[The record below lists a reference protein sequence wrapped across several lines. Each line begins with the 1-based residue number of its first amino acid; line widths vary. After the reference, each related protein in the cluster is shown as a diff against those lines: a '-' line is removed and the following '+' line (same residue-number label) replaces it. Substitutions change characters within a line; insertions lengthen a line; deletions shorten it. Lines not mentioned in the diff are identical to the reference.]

1 MIILGSVFVLTQTN
15 IGRSLRASV
24 GLESRGACYQEDGS
38 CKDDMEETFCKS
50 PFSFDFG
57 LPASDT
63 TPLKNYWVGGTTCNE
78 NYKGIITTSK
88 SEDLNLKST
97 QQKTPSEV
105 AAKCLSETYTAAREK
120 CANPKLVSPFSERY
134 LFKFLET
141 GQRSFTAKP
150 APGVKIKINPI
161 DYLYVR
167 CGMVIECTK
176 PEEKLGAT
184 PAYIPPIASTATPTT
199 TLIPL
204 ATLAPTPTT
213 AFIPTL

>member
-1 MIILGSVFVLTQTN
+1 M
-15 IGRSLRASV
+15 
-24 GLESRGACYQEDGS
+24 
-38 CKDDMEETFCKS
+38 KETDCKS

-57 LPASDT
+57 LPVFDT
-63 TPLKNYWVGGTTCNE
+63 TSLKNYWVGGTTCNE

-141 GQRSFTAKP
+141 GERSFVPKP
-150 APGVKIKINPI
+150 PMLKIKLNRI

-176 PEEKLGAT
+176 PDEIKVGDTAPDPALPASLT
-184 PAYIPPIASTATPTT
+184 PQLP
-199 TLIPL
+199 
-204 ATLAPTPTT
+204 
-213 AFIPTL
+213 